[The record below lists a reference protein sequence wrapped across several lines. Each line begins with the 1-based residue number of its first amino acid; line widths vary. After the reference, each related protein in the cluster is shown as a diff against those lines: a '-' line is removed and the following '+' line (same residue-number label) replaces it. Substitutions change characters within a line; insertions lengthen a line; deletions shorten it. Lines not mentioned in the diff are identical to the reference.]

1 MGRDGSSAS
10 GIFAATT
17 RNECGNIDRKLTM
30 ISEWRFRF
38 GLTCYISTIIPVRQ
52 SSSCVKY
59 FQGFS
64 ATIFTVIRVYSA
76 LAFGPSHLPPPISA
90 TSRSLP
96 SLLLQTSPFVSNNL
110 NPFSQNNYRASPSFF
125 FFCHYPHLVSSSSH
139 LCNQI
144 ITLPSALE
152 SHIAHRP
159 RIHCRIRLTLSQ
171 FSFFFCLCASVV
183 LFTSSI
189 RIS

>member
-17 RNECGNIDRKLTM
+17 RNECGNNDRKYKPTM

-110 NPFSQNNYRASPSFF
+110 NPFSQNNYRASPSSFF
-125 FFCHYPHLVSSSSH
+125 LPISGSSELFISSLQSNNHSTVCPRVSHRSSSTNPLPNPSLSLNFPSSSAFVRLSFCIH
-139 LCNQI
+139 L
-144 ITLPSALE
+144 
-152 SHIAHRP
+152 R
-159 RIHCRIRLTLSQ
+159 
-171 FSFFFCLCASVV
+171 
-183 LFTSSI
+183 
-189 RIS
+189 